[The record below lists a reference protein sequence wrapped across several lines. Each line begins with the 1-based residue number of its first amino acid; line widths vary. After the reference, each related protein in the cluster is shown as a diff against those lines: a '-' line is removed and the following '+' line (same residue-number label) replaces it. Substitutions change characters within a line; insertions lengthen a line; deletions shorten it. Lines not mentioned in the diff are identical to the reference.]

1 MKSGS
6 RVKKTLHETAAYA
19 IEHSAVDVPSQCPTL
34 HQVVENGEFNLLD
47 LPCLQADVERLLA
60 ATTQRMTCLSHYLR
74 GLPIPTPILRNVGL
88 LEPDPQNRP
97 QHPREMTSNSADA
110 SARNTSTTA
119 EDGSLVVTPNPDN
132 PLSLIFSSQK
142 RQQLHQPSQLKT
154 ESKEVSSDKKHKSK
168 YTSKSPSS
176 GALSSVTSPHDIPNR
191 FWALMEPY
199 CADITESNISYLEG
213 ILKSYVEEAT
223 TSRYFLLPQ
232 HKTLRDFVPSDYIS
246 PKRVRRDLT
255 KSEDST
261 SDTPEAS
268 PNQGHVSEAF
278 KAASEMI
285 SLARHVD
292 SQLKEIRPSSSSS
305 VEHLLCSL
313 EKDLYDD
320 NVSSVLR
327 EAVAHMAQELAVN
340 STAPENEEA
349 SVSLPMQN
357 NKSDLTSV
365 CSQPLKNLARQLQ
378 VSSSFRVEKKISQ
391 ASEELGLFPLTLY
404 LNHLSH
410 RPERPL
416 IHIPEKSRAPPTP
429 PEPSNHGPMT
439 AADCKGPLLNGLDH
453 SPKPFPS
460 SPSSPHSNRR
470 DRLELIEHQKSSTSQ
485 SNGCVSPRNQIENG
499 EEISTTPTTTTD
511 PSSGV
516 NEETTSPA
524 DTDMGGSTSDA
535 TEGVATLRPPFPLSA
550 TDSSSGPSADPEPA
564 LESPALCQL
573 EPEKML
579 NDCGSEKNFSENHVR
594 DFRRSSGSSC
604 PGSSASTVKSE
615 EDVAPQKSSSQ
626 GTTTCNGNTTRI
638 ECSDWFSNILP
649 HLEDTDDDLSSCL
662 LNLTTT
668 NAVEAVGAGTG
679 NSTDQLTLALMRRQ
693 RELRLVCAANHNI
706 LHRLIQAARR
716 DLQRQEIQRRLAI
729 ADADVIE
736 AYNKL
741 ESYKVQKRS
750 ALKRDRDFAWKALKE
765 RQKIRAELD
774 AFDKKPP

>member
-6 RVKKTLHETAAYA
+6 RVRKTPNETAAYA
-19 IEHSAVDVPSQCPTL
+19 IDHSAVDIPTQCPTL
-34 HQVVENGEFNLLD
+34 HQMVEKGEFNLLD
-47 LPCLQADVERLLA
+47 LPCLQTDVERLLA
-60 ATTQRMTCLSHYLR
+60 ATTQRMTCISHYLR

-88 LEPDPQNRP
+88 LEPDPDNRP
-97 QHPREMTSNSADA
+97 QHPCEMTSISADV
-110 SARNTSTTA
+110 SARKPTTA
-119 EDGSLVVTPNPDN
+119 DEDSSLIVTPNPDN
-132 PLSLIFSSQK
+132 PLSLIFSQK
-142 RQQLHQPSQLKT
+142 RQQLQQQSSLKT
-154 ESKEVSSDKKHKSK
+154 ESREVLSDKKHKSK
-168 YTSKSPSS
+168 YTSTSPTS
-176 GALSSVTSPHDIPNR
+176 GALSAVTSPHDIPNR

-223 TSRYFLLPQ
+223 TSKYFLLPQ
-232 HKTLRDFVPSDYIS
+232 AKSEYVS
-246 PKRVRRDLT
+246 PKRLRRDLT
-255 KSEDST
+255 KPEDSN
-261 SDTPEAS
+261 SDSPEA
-268 PNQGHVSEAF
+268 PLNQGHVSGAF

-313 EKDLYDD
+313 EKDLYED

-327 EAVAHMAQELAVN
+327 GAVAHMAQEFAVK
-340 STAPENEEA
+340 SPACENEEG
-349 SVSLPMQN
+349 SISPSTQN
-357 NKSDLTSV
+357 SRGDLTSV

-410 RPERPL
+410 RPEKPL
-416 IHIPEKSRAPPTP
+416 ILLSEKSHGSPTP
-429 PEPSNHGPMT
+429 SEAPNHESAPT
-439 AADCKGPLLNGLDH
+439 DDCKGPILNGLDH
-453 SPKPFPS
+453 SPKESPV
-460 SPSSPHSNRR
+460 SPSSPQSNQP
-470 DRLELIEHQKSSTSQ
+470 DRPELVDQQKSSTSQ
-485 SNGCVSPRNQIENG
+485 SNGCASPRNQTENG
-499 EEISTTPTTTTD
+499 EEMSTTPTTTTD

-524 DTDMGGSTSDA
+524 DTDMGASISDA
-535 TEGVATLRPPFPLSA
+535 TEEVAMLRPPPLPPA
-550 TDSSSGPSADPEPA
+550 TDSNSGLRADPETTFELPA
-564 LESPALCQL
+564 SCQL
-573 EPEKML
+573 KSDKVL
-579 NDCGSEKNFSENHVR
+579 SDCISEKNFSSENHT
-594 DFRRSSGSSC
+594 SSC
-604 PGSSASTVKSE
+604 PGSSASPVKSE
-615 EDVAPQKSSSQ
+615 EDAVPQKCSPP
-626 GTTTCNGNTTRI
+626 GGTTCNGNTIRS
-638 ECSDWFSNILP
+638 EGSDWFSNILP

-668 NAVEAVGAGTG
+668 NAVEAVGAGASS
-679 NSTDQLTLALMRRQ
+679 NTDQLTLALMRRQ

-750 ALKRDRDFAWKALKE
+750 ALKRDRDFAWKTLKE